1 MSSLQL
7 TTMRRMLGVLTLLG
21 IAYMTEEWHH
31 TLSVWAYGRSSPER
45 WYPYVCAAVA
55 FVSAVPFLFG
65 VMWRFF
71 AGVCCVSLAAMYTIA
86 PTTYHNNLYLL
97 ATFLFLFSVFGKSS
111 ALATLVRV
119 QLAVVYVGSAIVKAT
134 HPLWGA
140 TGDAIRWLAFVRVPT
155 LNRGVVNVLLQHLV
169 THRPVAMLFDAMTI
183 VAELAVPLLLFSPR
197 LRRTG
202 LVVGV
207 ALHIFLQAWL
217 FPQLFT
223 FLMLW
228 GYYLFVPCEDRAWAV
243 RGSPSLASVYKRLD
257 WLERTTWT
265 PDTTLSV
272 TSPDGKTW
280 KGVLACSW
288 LTVLSPALL
297 ITFAI
302 LSLLAPTCRNPLGLP
317 RDVLEEMFLFAW
329 ALPWTAVFMVTSRPD
344 TTVIT
349 HSTT

>member
-21 IAYMTEEWHH
+21 IAYMTDEWHH
-31 TLSVWAYGRSSPER
+31 TLNVWAYGRPSPER
-45 WYPYVCAAVA
+45 WYPYVYCAAA
-55 FVSAVPFLFG
+55 FVSAMLFTLG
-65 VMWRFF
+65 VMWRLF
-71 AGVCCVSLAAMYTIA
+71 AGVCCLSLAAMYAIA

-111 ALATLVRV
+111 VLATLVRT

-155 LNRGVVNVLLQHLV
+155 LNRGFVNVLLQQV
-169 THRPVAMLFDAMTI
+169 VVHRPVAMLFDAMTI
-183 VAELAVPLLLFSPR
+183 VTELAVPLLLFSPR

-207 ALHIFLQAWL
+207 ALHVFLQAWL

-228 GYYLFVPCEDRAWAV
+228 GYYLFVASEDRAWV
-243 RGSPSLASVYKRLD
+243 VCGSPSLAHVYKRLD
-257 WLERTTWT
+257 WFERTTWT
-265 PDTTLSV
+265 SDVAFSI
-272 TSPDGKTW
+272 TSPDGNTW
-280 KGVLACSW
+280 KGVLAFLW
-288 LTVLSPALL
+288 LTVLSPATL
-297 ITFAI
+297 ILFAT
-302 LSLLAPTCRNPLGLP
+302 LSLLAPTYRNPMGLS
-317 RDVLEEMFLFAW
+317 RDVLEEVLLFAW
-329 ALPWTAVFMVTSRPD
+329 ALPWTAMFMVTSRPD
-344 TTVIT
+344 TAVIT
-349 HSTT
+349 PSKT